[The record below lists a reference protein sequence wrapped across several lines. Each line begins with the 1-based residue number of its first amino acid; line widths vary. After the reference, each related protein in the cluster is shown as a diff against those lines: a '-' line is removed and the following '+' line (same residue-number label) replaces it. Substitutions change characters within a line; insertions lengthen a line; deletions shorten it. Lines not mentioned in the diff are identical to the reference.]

1 VETQATVL
9 KLELEIKEIFKM
21 MEMMIFIVKL
31 WCFVSHE

>member
-9 KLELEIKEIFKM
+9 KPELGIKEVLKM
-21 MEMMIFIVKL
+21 MEMMIFIVKS